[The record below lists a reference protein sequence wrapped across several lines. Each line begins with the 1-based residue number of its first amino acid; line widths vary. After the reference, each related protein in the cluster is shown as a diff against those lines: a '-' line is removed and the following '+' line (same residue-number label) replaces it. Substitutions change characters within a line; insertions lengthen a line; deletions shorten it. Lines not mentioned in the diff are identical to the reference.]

1 MGSIARLITPT
12 DSYVRYTGQL
22 IRIHRLTESI
32 YIDLS
37 RAVKPGQIE
46 NLKESLR
53 AQRDSIIEYMKIN
66 GIRRAARVEEG
77 DASFDL
83 LANHM
88 ALLAQID
95 AVLVAV
101 SGITL
106 LTIPPSETSALKDK
120 MEALRA
126 EITVI

>member
-22 IRIHRLTESI
+22 IRIRRLTEAA

-53 AQRDSIIEYMKIN
+53 AQRESIVEYMKVN
-66 GIRRAARVEEG
+66 GIRRAARDEEG
-77 DASFDL
+77 DSSFDL
-83 LANHM
+83 LVNHT
-88 ALLAQID
+88 ALLIQID

-101 SGITL
+101 SGIAL
-106 LTIPPSETSALKDK
+106 VTIPPAETSVLKNK